1 MRACVGSP
9 DPTLKAGSGGVSL
22 QSQSAEAATGCSSLA
37 SYLILLGKF
46 QPSERRCLKNKADSA
61 EAMILEVVL

>member
-1 MRACVGSP
+1 M
-9 DPTLKAGSGGVSL
+9 
-22 QSQSAEAATGCSSLA
+22 QSQSAEAATGCCSLA

-46 QPSERRCLKNKADSA
+46 QPSERRCLKNKADNA